1 MFEYPKEQVWKI
13 YEQLPDDLKDAV
25 FSEQT
30 AENIGNVCEKNNITD
45 EKQISQIA
53 KLTGD
58 VILGLLPPQEFK
70 QSLEKEV
77 KLKPEIAKKIDFGI
91 HRFVFFPVK
100 HSLNALY
107 QTEIVMPGVI
117 PTETTVEIK
126 TAGKKVK
133 PKITKSDSYRE
144 GVE

>member
-1 MFEYPKEQVWKI
+1 MFEYPQEQVWKI

-30 AENIGNVCEKNNITD
+30 AKSISNVCEKNNITD
-45 EKQISQIA
+45 EKQVSQIA

-58 VILGLLPPQEFK
+58 VILGLLPPQELQ
-70 QSLEKEV
+70 QSLEQEV
-77 KLKPEIAKKIDFGI
+77 KLNPEIAKKISFGM
-91 HRFVFFPVK
+91 HRFIFFPVK

-107 QTEIVMPGVI
+107 QTEIITPDVSDEKPVA
-117 PTETTVEIK
+117 T
-126 TAGKKVK
+126 GKKKGK
-133 PKITKSDSYRE
+133 PKITKSDKYRE